1 MVPWGPMARAR
12 LLLLAVLLVWGLLSG
27 SALMAIFPA
36 QFQQIVE
43 EHEEKPHRAPT
54 GSVFAAQDPRTPR
67 VSIDQPETAR
77 LERTG
82 RRAVVITARLTRRL
96 RAERI
101 APLRL

>member
-1 MVPWGPMARAR
+1 MARAR

-36 QFQQIVE
+36 QFQVVE

-77 LERTG
+77 LERTC
-82 RRAVVITARLTRRL
+82 RRAAMTTARLAQRV

-101 APLRL
+101 TPLRL